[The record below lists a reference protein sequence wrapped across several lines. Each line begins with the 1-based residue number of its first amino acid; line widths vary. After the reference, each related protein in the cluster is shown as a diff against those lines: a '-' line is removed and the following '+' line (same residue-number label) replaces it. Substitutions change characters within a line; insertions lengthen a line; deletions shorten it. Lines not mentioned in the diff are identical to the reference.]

1 MRALLLITGKDLRQ
15 RVRDRSVF
23 LFAIVVPFALA
34 AVMSLV
40 FGNTDEELDIA
51 YGVVD
56 ADGSD
61 LSAAF
66 TQVVEGLE
74 AGGVATV
81 TTLDDADAARAQVAA
96 GDLDAAFL
104 VPEGFGAAAT
114 GGQPAAIEV
123 VGHVDSTLGV
133 TVAESV
139 ASSFASDVTGRQ
151 LVAATVLATA
161 PDGSVDPARL
171 AALAGGDLPSPV
183 TVVDGRVADEQLD
196 MRTYLSAG
204 MAIFF
209 LFFTVQ
215 FGVLTMLE
223 ERQHGTLQRLR
234 AAPVPRW
241 AVVGAKGLTSFV
253 LGVVSMAVL
262 VIGSALLLGASW
274 GDPVGMALL
283 IVAGVLAAVGIV
295 TIVVLL
301 ARTTE
306 QAEVWQTIISVGL
319 GALGGVFFPVS
330 QIGGVLE
337 TLSALTPHQWFL
349 RGVGALQEGG
359 PADVLPAV
367 GAILGFAATAF
378 AIAGIVAATQWAR
391 SRDRTAV
398 AAEVTA

>member
-81 TTLDDADAARAQVAA
+81 TTLDDADTARAQVAA

-139 ASSFASDVTGRQ
+139 ASSFAADVTGRQ

-378 AIAGIVAATQWAR
+378 AIAGIVAATQRAR